1 MRFAIAHPCF
11 GSSETVFKIRRS
23 SVPCTRSFGF
33 AILWL
38 STISIVDC
46 QGMDIRQWSLLRYLG
61 DQRDSTG
68 SRDLRVT
75 GRRSLPLNWGLAWRG
90 ESGTGRSGIIKV
102 QRSRLSDSSA
112 PDRCVASSMSSDPYV
127 YPGTTVLKN
136 IPGIRNREILDRFE
150 ANRVGQRSLELSQ
163 RA

>member
-46 QGMDIRQWSLLRYLG
+46 QGMAIRQWSLLRYLG
-61 DQRDSTG
+61 DQRDWTG
-68 SRDLRVT
+68 SLDFLRDRQAFVPT
-75 GRRSLPLNWGLAWRG
+75 YSNCGLVWRG
-90 ESGTGRSGIIKV
+90 TLSQGQAALLLIKV
-102 QRSRLSDSSA
+102 QHSRFS
-112 PDRCVASSMSSDPYV
+112 
-127 YPGTTVLKN
+127 
-136 IPGIRNREILDRFE
+136 RFG
-150 ANRVGQRSLELSQ
+150 R
-163 RA
+163 